1 MVPPFSARRVTAAL
15 ATGALLT
22 LVLACSE
29 VLGIHDI
36 GPDAGEDVS
45 SQVDGSPDG
54 DGGAGDARAD
64 SSPPIDSTTDAD
76 SGGDVTASDGPDDRT
91 SEGPNDATE
100 DTDSSLKMCPP
111 ACNEGETKCGDG
123 GLETC
128 ERNDGGCLRWS
139 DAPCPGGQTCWGP
152 KYQAYCCGG
161 GPSVCAPSCYFDG
174 GPGDP
179 DAGNGRN
186 NCGRNANESCCTAL
200 DVTGGTFLRSY
211 DGVTA
216 TDNTNP
222 ATVSSFALDKFE
234 VTVGRFRQF
243 VAAANAGWTPDD
255 GMGIHSHLNGG
266 QGLVDSSNLDAGL
279 YEPGWASVWDQY
291 LPQPGAW
298 TSYLESDP
306 VHSTWTNNPSAYEA
320 YAINSVNWY
329 IAYAFCIWDD
339 GFLPSET
346 EWNYAAAGG
355 SDQRVYAWSV
365 PPTSTAISCSNADYK
380 ACTDAP
386 DLVGIYT
393 LGYGKY
399 GHADLTGGEW
409 EWTLDYFAAYQS
421 PCFDCA
427 YVSDPGSA
435 LRTLRGASWDYPANQ
450 LYVAT
455 RLSDDPTIH
464 FSNDGF
470 RCARPP

>member
-1 MVPPFSARRVTAAL
+1 MVPPFSARRIATAL
-15 ATGALLT
+15 ATGALVT
-22 LVLACSE
+22 LALACSE

-36 GPDAGEDVS
+36 EPPDAGDDVS
-45 SQVDGSPDG
+45 SQVDGSPGQVDSG
-54 DGGAGDARAD
+54 PGVDSRAGDARAD
-64 SSPPIDSTTDAD
+64 SSPPLDSTTDAD
-76 SGGDVTASDGPDDRT
+76 SGADATTSDGPDD
-91 SEGPNDATE
+91 ATE
-100 DTDSSLKMCPP
+100 EDSSLRMCPP
-111 ACNEGETKCGDG
+111 ACNGGQTKCGDA

-128 ERNDGGCLRWS
+128 ELDDGGCYRWS
-139 DAPCPGGQTCWGP
+139 ESPCPGGQTCWGP
-152 KYQAYCCGG
+152 VYQAYCCGG

-179 DAGNGRN
+179 EAGTGRN

-222 ATVSSFALDKFE
+222 ATVSSFALDKYE

-243 VAAANAGWTPDD
+243 VAAANAGWLPPE
-255 GMGIHSHLNGG
+255 GAGIHSHLNGG
-266 QGLVDSSNLDAGL
+266 QGLVDSSYDGGSV
-279 YEPGWASVWDQY
+279 YEPGWASVWSQY
-291 LPQPGAW
+291 LPQTGAW

-306 VHSTWTNNPSAYEA
+306 VHSTWTNNPSTYEA

-329 IAYAFCIWDD
+329 IAYAFCIWDNA
-339 GFLPSET
+339 FLPSET

-365 PPTSTAISCSNADYK
+365 PPTSTAISCGDADYK
-380 ACTDAP
+380 ACDDAP
-386 DLVGIYT
+386 ALVGIYT

-409 EWTLDYFAAYQS
+409 EWTLDFFQTYQS

-427 YVSDPGSA
+427 YMSDPGSG